1 MKRDPPLVFA
11 GAASRR
17 LSSSICRVLGLEPA
31 AGEVLRFPEGNL
43 LVRALQNVR
52 GRSTY
57 VIQSTVFGANDH
69 VMELL
74 FWMDALKRA
83 SVESVTAVI
92 PYFSYAKGDK
102 MDEPRVSIRARVVA
116 DALQSAGA
124 DRVLT
129 MDLHARQIQ
138 GFFAIPVDE
147 LQAMPTLAA
156 AIAAEALLDPVIV
169 SPDFGFVKKGQ
180 AFASRLGTQLVVAD
194 KRRSGRLGDSIE
206 VVQLIGDLAGRDAVL
221 VDDFTLTMGTLAEA
235 ADCVKAAGARSVMAA
250 VTHGVFAEGSMERLE
265 TSPIDRL
272 LVTDTIEN
280 QPVAL
285 SGKVRIIPVGH
296 LFAEA
301 IRRLEAHLSIS
312 ELTAA
317 AAGANVPAE
326 APSGQ
331 AR

>member
-11 GAASRR
+11 GSASGC
-17 LSSSICRVLGLEPA
+17 LTSSICRVLALEPA
-31 AGEVLRFPEGNL
+31 AGEVLRFPEGDL
-43 LVRALQNVR
+43 LVRVLQNVR

-57 VIQSTVFGANDH
+57 VIQSTVFGANDQ

-83 SVESVTAVI
+83 SAESVTAVI

-138 GFFAIPVDE
+138 GFFAIPVDD

-156 AIAAEALLDPVIV
+156 AIAAEALPDPVIV
-169 SPDFGFVKKGQ
+169 SPDLGFVKKGR
-180 AFASRLGTQLVVAD
+180 AFASRLGTQLVVTD

-206 VVQLIGDLAGRDAVL
+206 IVQLIGDVAGRDAVL
-221 VDDFTLTMGTLAEA
+221 VDDFTLTMGTLAEVA
-235 ADCVKAAGARSVMAA
+235 ASVKAAGARSVMAA

-265 TSPIDRL
+265 RCPIEKL
-272 LVTDTIEN
+272 LVTDTVEN
-280 QPVAL
+280 QPVTL
-285 SGKVRIIPVGH
+285 SAKVRITPVGH

-301 IRRLEAHLSIS
+301 IRRLEEHLSVS
-312 ELTAA
+312 ELSAATA
-317 AAGANVPAE
+317 GFE
-326 APSGQ
+326 AVAPVVGGR